1 MGEFWLSA
9 SQDLPSLCV
18 MFMIWRRYAKSPISS
33 INGVTDVF
41 VKVSLLMS

>member
-9 SQDLPSLCV
+9 SQDLPSLGP
-18 MFMIWRRYAKSPISS
+18 YAESPILS
-33 INGVTDVF
+33 IDRVTGVF